1 MALFLFFF
9 FFVVV
14 RWQHET
20 SENLVLILDLAL
32 AGNEIPFPWE
42 YLTLTK
48 PSLWLL
54 CLMVLEK
61 AKSWDKTQLDFF
73 PDTL

>member
-1 MALFLFFF
+1 MAPFFSF

-14 RWQHET
+14 RWQNET

-32 AGNEIPFPWE
+32 TGNEIPFPWE

-48 PSLWLL
+48 PSLLLL
-54 CLMVLEK
+54 CLVLEK

-73 PDTL
+73 PDIL